1 MRRDG
6 QPTITACGA
15 LLLAVALFTALPAL
29 SHAQTTAAIFGT
41 VTDSSKGVLP
51 GAVITAVNTLT
62 NESRST
68 QTDDIGYYSLPS
80 LALGVYTVR
89 AEMPGFKTTVRSG
102 IELSLNRNARVDVE
116 LPVGE
121 VSEIVS
127 VNGDAP
133 LVESTTNEMA
143 ALIDTRRVEQLP
155 LNGRNTLS
163 LVSLVPG
170 AQALQVINE
179 QGYQNNKVVMNGAR
193 PEESSWLLDG
203 GANNTPLRNYG
214 QDVPNPDAIQEF
226 RVISNNYSAEY
237 GRSVGAV
244 VNVVTRSGGNE
255 FHGSGFEFV
264 RNRSLNAKNF
274 FEPDKTPLQQNQFGG
289 TFGGPIVKDK
299 TFFFTSYQGFR
310 RETTVFNNAAVVP
323 TAAERSGDFSKSVDK
338 KGKALVIKDPLTGQ
352 AFPGAVIPSGRLNP
366 VGTRILELM
375 IPLPNDPARG
385 PNALAARA
393 EAPIK
398 NNQVLG
404 KVDHQLSTNHKLSTA
419 YFWANNS
426 QLSRFTGNID
436 YHYGDAN
443 TTQHNVNVHEY
454 WTVSPTLL
462 NHFRFTFLRSVGR
475 QVQYPGDVTLVDLGS
490 NFGPLALPDIKV
502 PPSIGVTGYFNAAAP
517 TGGDRRY
524 HNFNLSNAVDWLSGK
539 HNLKFGVEGSVVRFH
554 DLGISGRLGG
564 IFKFEGNFTG
574 NGLADLLLG
583 DATSMEWGPA
593 TDKYQDSWT
602 LNGFIQDNFRATPR
616 LTLNLG
622 LRYDLE
628 PLGVHPRDEVIAY
641 VPDRQSTCVPQA
653 PKGILFPCDD
663 GIPRA
668 GARSDYNNF
677 GPRVGFAYDAFGNGR
692 TVLRGGYG
700 IAYQVTINNV
710 TQEQQVS
717 IPFMIRETMRNLNA
731 SGPSSIN
738 LSNPWN
744 QIGGSPYPIVFD
756 PQNLTFPATGA
767 YSFQKFDMR
776 TGYFHQ
782 YNLSVQRQLGATWM
796 AELAYVGNVGRK
808 LTTQRDTNSPVLTA
822 QATSANVDAR
832 RPLNPPFLVM
842 RATEDLAESSFNSFQ
857 ARVEKRFSAG
867 LTLLGSY
874 TLGKSIDFASW
885 HDSQSRWLDPNN
897 IALNKGLSDFDR
909 RHTAVLSWLWQL
921 PQPQARVARAILGG
935 WSINGIASYYSGSP
949 VGNGTASNG
958 INTGRDNDFNGE
970 SNNDRPNLVGDPV
983 LSEKPSPD
991 EAKAGSPWFNTAAFQ
1006 ANPPGTRGNSGR
1018 NTLIGPSSKNID
1030 LGLFRTFNIRE
1041 NHKLELRGEFFN
1053 VFNWV
1058 NLGTPT
1064 FTMTSSNFGQILT
1077 ANPPRIVQLGVR
1089 YSF

>member
-1 MRRDG
+1 MRRYIM
-6 QPTITACGA
+6 PFSKRTVLVVGA
-15 LLLAVALFTALPAL
+15 LFMTLVGL
-29 SHAQTTAAIFGT
+29 SHAQTTATIFGT
-41 VTDSSKGVLP
+41 VTDSTKGVLP
-51 GAVITAVNTLT
+51 GAVITATNTLT

-68 QTDDIGYYSLPS
+68 QTDDIGYYNLPA

-89 AEMPGFKTTVRSG
+89 AEMPGFKTAVRSG

-127 VNGDAP
+127 VTGDAP

-143 ALIDTRRVEQLP
+143 TLIDTHRVEQLP

-170 AQALQVINE
+170 AQSLQVINE

-193 PEESSWLLDG
+193 AEESAWLLDG

-214 QDVPNPDAIQEF
+214 QDVPTPDAIQEF

-255 FHGSGFEFV
+255 FHGSAFEFV
-264 RNRSLNAKNF
+264 RNRSLNAQDF

-289 TFGGPIVKDK
+289 TFGGPIIKDK

-310 RETTVFNNAAVVP
+310 RDTTAFSNSATVP
-323 TAAERSGDFSKSVDK
+323 TTAERGGDFSMSVDK
-338 KGKALVIKDPLTGQ
+338 KGQPLVIKDPLTGQ
-352 AFPGAVIPSGRLNP
+352 PFTGAVIPSGRLNA
-366 VGTRILELM
+366 VATKILDVM

-385 PNALAARA
+385 PNALSERA
-393 EAPIK
+393 ETPTR

-404 KVDHQLSTNHKLSTA
+404 KVDHQLSTNHKLSAA

-426 QLSRFTGNID
+426 VVSRFSGNVD

-454 WTVSPTLL
+454 WTVSSTLL

-475 QVQYPGDVTLVDLGS
+475 QVQHPEDITLVDLGS
-490 NFGPLALPDIKV
+490 NFGPLALPDIAV
-502 PPSIGVTGYFNAAAP
+502 SPTIGVTGYFNASAP

-524 HNFNLSNAVDWLSGK
+524 NNFNLSDSIEWLSGR
-539 HNLKFGVEGSVVRFH
+539 HNLKLGVEGSVVRFH
-554 DLGISGRLGG
+554 DLGISGRVGG
-564 IFKFEGNFTG
+564 IFAFDGSFTG
-574 NGLADLLLG
+574 NGMADLLLG
-583 DATSMEWGPA
+583 DVATMQYGPA

-602 LNGFIQDNFRATPR
+602 LHGFIQDNFRATPR

-641 VPDRQSTCVPQA
+641 VPGRQSTCVPQA
-653 PKGILFPCDD
+653 PNGIVFPCDD

-668 GARSDYNNF
+668 GARSDYNNL
-677 GPRVGFAYDAFGNGR
+677 GPRLGFAYDAGGSGR
-692 TVLRGGYG
+692 TVVRGGYG

-717 IPFMIRETMRNLNA
+717 IPFFIRETMRNVNP
-731 SGPSSIN
+731 SGSSSIN
-738 LSNPWN
+738 LSDPWK

-756 PQNLTFPATGA
+756 PENLRFPAKGA

-782 YNLSVQRQLGATWM
+782 YNLSVQRQLSTTWM

-808 LTTQRDTNSPVLTA
+808 LSTQRDMNSPRLIEGATA
-822 QATSANVDAR
+822 ANVDAR
-832 RPLNPPFLVM
+832 RLLNPPFLAM
-842 RATEDLAESSFNSFQ
+842 RVTEDLAESSYNSLQ
-857 ARVEKRFSAG
+857 ARVEKRFSAS
-867 LTLLGSY
+867 LALLGSY
-874 TLGKSIDFASW
+874 TYAKSIDFASW
-885 HDSQSRWLDPNN
+885 HDSQSRWLDPENV
-897 IALNKGLSDFDR
+897 ALNKARSDFDR
-909 RHTAVLSWLWQL
+909 RHAAVISWLWHL
-921 PQPQARVARAILGG
+921 PEPESRVSRAILGG
-935 WSINGIASYYSGSP
+935 WSINGIASFYSGRP
-949 VGNGTASNG
+949 VGGSTASNG
-958 INTGRDNDFNGE
+958 INTGRDNDFDGNAT
-970 SNNDRPNLVGDPV
+970 NDRPNLVGDPV
-983 LSEKPSPD
+983 IAKKPSPA
-991 EAKAGSPWFNTAAFQ
+991 EVKAGSPWFNTAAFQ
-1006 ANPPGTRGNSGR
+1006 PNPLGSRGNSGR
-1018 NTLIGPSSKNID
+1018 NTLTGPGSKNID
-1030 LGLFRTFNIRE
+1030 LALFRTFNIHE
-1041 NHKLELRGEFFN
+1041 DHKIELRGEFFN

-1058 NLGTPT
+1058 NLGTPV
-1064 FTMTSSNFGQILT
+1064 FTMTDRNFGKILS
-1077 ANPPRIVQLGVR
+1077 AAPPRIVQLGIR